1 MGLGNRFGT
10 CPTFNI
16 AGGSGMTEYAG
27 EERRNNVCNSADY
40 MTHDMCRREHD
51 SINRD
56 IDSKYEESLRDRKSL
71 HDAVCEIKKDLA
83 SSRKWLIG
91 TLITVLLA
99 CIGTIWSITRD
110 GGFAKASD
118 MADLKSEVRVMKT
131 HQDYMAKIIEDI
143 RNDQI
148 RRERKEK

>member
-1 MGLGNRFGT
+1 M
-10 CPTFNI
+10 
-16 AGGSGMTEYAG
+16 AEYVG
-27 EERRNNVCNSADY
+27 EERRSHVCNPVDF
-40 MTHDMCRREHD
+40 MTQDMCRREHEA
-51 SINRD
+51 IIRD
-56 IDSKYEESLRDRKSL
+56 IDGKYEESLRDRKSL

-91 TLITVLLA
+91 TLITVLMA

-110 GGFAKASD
+110 GGFAKATD

-131 HQDYMAKIIEDI
+131 HQDYMAKVIEDI

-148 RRERKEK
+148 RRERLEKK

>member
-1 MGLGNRFGT
+1 M
-10 CPTFNI
+10 
-16 AGGSGMTEYAG
+16 AEYVG
-27 EERRNNVCNSADY
+27 EERRSHVCNSADF
-40 MTHDMCRREHD
+40 MTQDMCRREHEA
-51 SINRD
+51 IIRD
-56 IDSKYEESLRDRKSL
+56 IDGKYEESLRDRKSL

-91 TLITVLLA
+91 TLITVLMA

-110 GGFAKASD
+110 GGFAKATD

-131 HQDYMAKIIEDI
+131 HQDYMAKVIEDI

-148 RRERKEK
+148 RRERLEKK